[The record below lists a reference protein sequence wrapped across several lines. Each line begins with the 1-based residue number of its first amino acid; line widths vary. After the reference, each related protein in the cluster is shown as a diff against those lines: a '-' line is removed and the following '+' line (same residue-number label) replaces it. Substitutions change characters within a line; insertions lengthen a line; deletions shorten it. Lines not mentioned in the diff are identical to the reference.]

1 MFNFLSHLFL
11 YWHLQKRWS
20 RRALALLSW
29 RLGARQPCTGTRPAA
44 SFPLSLLILI
54 SCFRKCP
61 MAALGISLG
70 GFSPARQK
78 APGGPWVCT
87 WGRRGVGLGS
97 LAAGKGIKLPAG
109 LCCCCPGAV
118 AHPRFSPGDVSS
130 SICPLHKQSPLHNP
144 ALGAGKG
151 RVPWGVCASRAPR
164 APPRLGAA
172 IAGRAPSMGCLWGD
186 PGSVSTPSCD
196 WVKARGG
203 GHGVGAGVSVPAA
216 LCLRGG
222 VRGPVRQDPTGAQA
236 GRVRQDHPPPPG
248 DLPRAGRHHLC

>member
-11 YWHLQKRWS
+11 YWHLQKHWS

-29 RLGARQPCTGTRPAA
+29 RLGARQPCAGTRPAA

-54 SCFRKCP
+54 SCFCKCP

-70 GFSPARQK
+70 GFSPAWQK
-78 APGGPWVCT
+78 APGGPWACT

-151 RVPWGVCASRAPR
+151 RVPWGGLCFPCPPCSPQAWCSHCRTCSKRGVALGGTRGVS
-164 APPRLGAA
+164 APPGA
-172 IAGRAPSMGCLWGD
+172 
-186 PGSVSTPSCD
+186 
-196 WVKARGG
+196 
-203 GHGVGAGVSVPAA
+203 
-216 LCLRGG
+216 
-222 VRGPVRQDPTGAQA
+222 TG
-236 GRVRQDHPPPPG
+236 
-248 DLPRAGRHHLC
+248 